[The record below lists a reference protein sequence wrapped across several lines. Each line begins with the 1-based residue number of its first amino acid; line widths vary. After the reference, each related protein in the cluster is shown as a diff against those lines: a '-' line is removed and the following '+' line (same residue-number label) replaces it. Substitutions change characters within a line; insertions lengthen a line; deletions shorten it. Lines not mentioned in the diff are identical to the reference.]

1 MSLISSPR
9 RDGSGIRDIQV
20 DFPYYLNKRSAKYF
34 QKRSLDEARTAAQRH
49 VEFATR
55 HGAKNARAVEHPE
68 KQTIYVHYE
77 QE

>member
-34 QKRSLDEARTAAQRH
+34 QKQSLDEARAAAQRH
-49 VEFATR
+49 IEFATFQ
-55 HGAKNARAVEHPE
+55 GAKNARAVEHPE
-68 KQTIYVHYE
+68 KQSIYVYYE
-77 QE
+77 ME